1 MKSPDIRSRFCRVR
15 PVWCCLLSVILCV
28 PSASTSA
35 QDASPSPAAAVGSSE
50 ADAASR
56 KRIEQL
62 NTEARA
68 EATQR
73 LEKFP
78 LPAEGHPGTVSLW
91 SARGDADMFLGNFA
105 AAETA
110 YRRMVELDPELD
122 ASHWRLGIACFFADH
137 AKAGADQFEK
147 YHSFD
152 SVDRE
157 NGIWRYFCHH
167 RASGRETARQQLLRY
182 DKDDRPPFREVYQ
195 LFQGS
200 LTAEAVIAAAESG
213 AEETRAQRQFYSF
226 LYVGLNASLEG
237 DRKVAEATLS
247 QAVLNDWGR
256 RAGYGPNYM
265 WHVGRLEL
273 NRLRSVPRAAPVSCT
288 SVGDPS
294 DNPVR

>member
-1 MKSPDIRSRFCRVR
+1 MNTKLAR
-15 PVWCCLLSVILCV
+15 LH
-28 PSASTSA
+28 
-35 QDASPSPAAAVGSSE
+35 AAAVGLSSHLLMIAAMLVFADRAIGQNIPSQAATADVPE
-50 ADAASR
+50 IDAVARAQITRLNADAR
-56 KRIEQL
+56 L
-62 NTEARA
+62 

-78 LPAEGHPGTVSLW
+78 QPAAGQQGTVDLW

-105 AAETA
+105 AAESA
-110 YRRMVELDPELD
+110 YREMVKLDPELD

-137 AKAGADQFEK
+137 AQAGADQFEK

-167 RASGRETARQQLLRY
+167 RAEGPEKARQQLLRY
-182 DKDDRPPFREVYQ
+182 EKDDRPPFREVYQ

-200 LTAEAVIAAAESG
+200 LTAEAVIAAAQAGTES
-213 AEETRAQRQFYSF
+213 TRPQRQFYSY

-237 DRKVAEATLS
+237 DRRLAETALAK
-247 QAVLNDWGR
+247 AVLNDWGR

-273 NRLRSVPRAAPVSCT
+273 NRLQDPKPAAAAAPAK
-288 SVGDPS
+288 
-294 DNPVR
+294 

>member
-1 MKSPDIRSRFCRVR
+1 MNTKLAR
-15 PVWCCLLSVILCV
+15 LH
-28 PSASTSA
+28 
-35 QDASPSPAAAVGSSE
+35 AAAVGLSSYLLMIAAMLVFADRAIGQNIPPQAATADVPE
-50 ADAASR
+50 IDAVARAQITRLNADAR
-56 KRIEQL
+56 L
-62 NTEARA
+62 

-78 LPAEGHPGTVSLW
+78 QPAAGQPGTVDLW

-105 AAETA
+105 AAESA
-110 YRRMVELDPELD
+110 YREMVKLDPELD

-137 AKAGADQFEK
+137 AQAGADQFEK

-167 RASGRETARQQLLRY
+167 RAEGREKARQQLLRY
-182 DKDDRPPFREVYQ
+182 EKDDRPPFREVYQ

-200 LTAEAVIAAAESG
+200 LAAEAVIAAAHAGTES
-213 AEETRAQRQFYSF
+213 TQPQRQFYSY

-237 DRKVAEATLS
+237 DRRLAETALAK
-247 QAVLNDWGR
+247 AVLNDWGR

-273 NRLRSVPRAAPVSCT
+273 NRLQNPKPAAAAAPAK
-288 SVGDPS
+288 
-294 DNPVR
+294 

>member
-1 MKSPDIRSRFCRVR
+1 MNTSLNRLPAPAVGLTT
-15 PVWCCLLSVILCV
+15 PLLLIAVLFL
-28 PSASTSA
+28 SASHALAQNTTRQSA
-35 QDASPSPAAAVGSSE
+35 TANLPEIDAAARRQIAQLN
-50 ADAASR
+50 ADARQEAS
-56 KRIEQL
+56 
-62 NTEARA
+62 
-68 EATQR
+68 QR

-78 LPAEGHPGTVSLW
+78 QPAAGQSGTIDLW

-110 YRRMVELDPELD
+110 YRKMVELDPELD

-167 RASGRETARQQLLRY
+167 RADGREKARQQLLRY
-182 DKDDRPPFREVYQ
+182 EKDDRPPFREVYQ

-200 LTAEAVIAAAESG
+200 LTAEAVIAAAQAG
-213 AEETRAQRQFYSF
+213 AESSRPQRQFYSY
-226 LYVGLNASLEG
+226 LYVGLNAALEG
-237 DRKVAEATLS
+237 DRKLAETALS
-247 QAVLNDWGR
+247 KAVLNDWGR

-273 NRLRSVPRAAPVSCT
+273 NRLQSPAPAAAPT
-288 SVGDPS
+288 PAQ
-294 DNPVR
+294 